1 MILVTSCW
9 KVLINFVI
17 KVKKG
22 MIVPFDFF
30 SVEKKD
36 TIPGKGKVLISE
48 PFLRDEYFKR
58 SIVLLAEYG
67 NEGALGFVLNKP
79 VNMAVSKLVKD
90 FPEADIPV
98 YLGGPVSTNTLHY
111 IHTLGD
117 LLPDSKSIFSEIYL
131 GGDFE
136 RLKKLIEQGVATRNN
151 LRFFIGY
158 SGWDAGQLE
167 RELSENSWVIAK
179 LRVNQIMMGN
189 DQEIWKKVLRDLGKK
204 YKLWADFPENPGLN

>member
-117 LLPDSKSIFSEIYL
+117 LLPGSKSIFSEIYW

>member
-117 LLPDSKSIFSEIYL
+117 LLPDSKSIFSEIYW

>member
-1 MILVTSCW
+1 
-9 KVLINFVI
+9 LINFVI

-117 LLPDSKSIFSEIYL
+117 LLPDSKSIFSEIYW

>member
-117 LLPDSKSIFSEIYL
+117 LLPGSKSIFSEIYL

>member
-1 MILVTSCW
+1 MILVRFFR
-9 KVLINFVI
+9 KVLTNFVI
-17 KVKKG
+17 KVTKG
-22 MIVPFDFF
+22 MNVPFDFF

-36 TIPGKGKVLISE
+36 TVPEKGKVLISE

-67 NEGALGFVLNKP
+67 DKGALGFVLNKP
-79 VNMAVSKLVKD
+79 VKMTVNKLVKG
-90 FPEADIPV
+90 FPATDIPV
-98 YLGGPVSTNTLHY
+98 FLGGPVSTNTLHY

-117 LLPDSKSIFSEIYL
+117 FMTGSKRIFGEIYW

-136 RLKKLIEQGVATRNN
+136 TMKKLVEQGVATSKNV
-151 LRFFIGY
+151 RFFVGY

-167 RELSENSWVIAK
+167 RELSENSWVIARLNMK
-179 LRVNQIMMGN
+179 QVMMGN
-189 DQEIWKKVLRDLGKK
+189 DHEIWKKVLRNLGRK